1 QAPRFLIQN
10 LVDAGGSKAVGADE
24 SHLRVVLQHPGSA
37 STMTGIA
44 FGQGNWAGH
53 LEAGGAVDIIA
64 SLEINEFRGQRNLQL
79 MVEDIRS
86 AQGKS

>member
-1 QAPRFLIQN
+1 MRNESWSAT
-10 LVDAGGSKAVGADE
+10 DADRAVQDGRERGRDGY
-24 SHLRVVLQHPGSA
+24 LRKKVCTL
-37 STMTGIA
+37 TGIA
-44 FGQGNWAGH
+44 FGQGTWAGH

>member
-1 QAPRFLIQN
+1 
-10 LVDAGGSKAVGADE
+10 
-24 SHLRVVLQHPGSA
+24 
-37 STMTGIA
+37 MGIA

-53 LEAGGAVDIIA
+53 LEAGGSVDIIA

>member
-1 QAPRFLIQN
+1 
-10 LVDAGGSKAVGADE
+10 
-24 SHLRVVLQHPGSA
+24 
-37 STMTGIA
+37 MTGIA
-44 FGQGNWAGH
+44 FGQGTWARH